1 MGGEPVETG
10 KQLFVMSGSI
20 RPTVTILDDSGKHLI
35 TVNVT
40 KCDQCCRSLI
50 DKHGGFKWRSVRI
63 LDDAVRP
70 LYFCSDKCKARMEDF
85 KAKYGHFPD
94 EKLNVKSV
102 R

>member
-1 MGGEPVETG
+1 MGGDSIETG
-10 KQLFVMSGSI
+10 KQFFIMSGSI
-20 RPTVTILDDSGKHLI
+20 RPSVTVLDDQKRLC
-35 TVNVT
+35 TVQVT

-50 DKHGGFKWRSVRI
+50 DKHGGFKWRSVRV

-94 EKLNVKSV
+94 EKLTVKSV